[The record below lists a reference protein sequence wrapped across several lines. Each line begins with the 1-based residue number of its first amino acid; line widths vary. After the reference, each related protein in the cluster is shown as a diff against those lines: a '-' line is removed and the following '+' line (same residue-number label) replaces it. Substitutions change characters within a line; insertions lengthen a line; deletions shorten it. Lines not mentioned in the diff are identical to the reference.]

1 MTGFLFDRT
10 FQMNYSYKGKILIST
25 PDISGDIFS
34 RSVVLVVDH
43 NENGAF
49 GLILNKKNNN
59 MSSRLLDIFG
69 FKLDV
74 YEGGPVE
81 NDKIFF
87 ICKGRPITENY
98 SEITDE
104 FYLTEDIE
112 NVVSA
117 IIEQRISVND
127 IKVFSGYSGWAA
139 QQLEGEIRRKMWTVV
154 DVYNL
159 DYTTSSDQS
168 LWKNIMQNLG
178 GEFLL
183 WANAPQDVSMNWS
196 SCESRDSRFFSI
208 KNFNKYLAF
217 QEILFDK

>member
-1 MTGFLFDRT
+1 
-10 FQMNYSYKGKILIST
+10 MNYSYKGKILIST

-59 MSSRLLDIFG
+59 MSSRLLEIFG
-69 FKLDV
+69 FKVDV

-87 ICKGRPITENY
+87 ICKSDKVTENY
-98 SEITDE
+98 SPINDE

-117 IIEQRISVND
+117 IIDQRIAVAD

-139 QQLEGEIRRKMWTVV
+139 QQLESEIQRKMWTVV

-159 DYTTSSDQS
+159 DYTTPNDQG

-183 WANAPQDVSMNWS
+183 WANAPQDVSMN
-196 SCESRDSRFFSI
+196 
-208 KNFNKYLAF
+208 
-217 QEILFDK
+217 